1 MLYVLSSSW
10 FDANTGVK
18 DYCRKQPKTEGCA
31 LMFKDKVCCKA
42 MTASCMACQKK
53 STVRDICIKMP
64 KLDGCGEP
72 VKAQLQ

>member
-1 MLYVLSSSW
+1 
-10 FDANTGVK
+10 
-18 DYCRKQPKTEGCA
+18 
-31 LMFKDKVCCKA
+31 MFKDKVCCKA
-42 MTASCMACQKK
+42 MTASCMACQK